1 MLDKLKDIVPEVDE
15 NKANLIYQKNIKPK
29 FHLNY
34 QLALKFALFIIALVP
49 VFIVISLGGN
59 KASDSEFNNGD
70 VMDNAPNMSG
80 PSDEGINNG
89 AADNEASSGD
99 NLEESVYY
107 RSDYNNGILE
117 LYFYG
122 HYNTYYI
129 KSYESYNII
138 SVIIDGVKI
147 TPNEGIYTVSESTN
161 VVVEFNPDDINDML
175 VFLLSVDNEIF
186 IEQYIS
192 IK

>member
-89 AADNEASSGD
+89 AADNEASSDD

-161 VVVEFNPDDINDML
+161 VTVEFNPDDINDML
-175 VFLLSVDNEIF
+175 VFLLSVDNENY